1 VGEGEVS
8 VAPSLVGPNNA
19 RITPP
24 AREGGGVSP
33 KIIMGAGF
41 IFLKKIL
48 LLLVP
53 IIRSL
58 NKSLFFSYI

>member
-33 KIIMGAGF
+33 ISIMGSRDYLF
-41 IFLKKIL
+41 KKDL
-48 LLLVP
+48 
-53 IIRSL
+53 IIISA
-58 NKSLFFSYI
+58 NNSVTK